1 MLWGRNEIFIL
12 SLRKLK
18 AGEMWKRSFYLEIP
32 KNMKIV
38 TDNRKLEE
46 NRLVDKVPRKKQW
59 D

>member
-1 MLWGRNEIFIL
+1 ME
-12 SLRKLK
+12 
-18 AGEMWKRSFYLEIP
+18 RSFYLEIP
-32 KNMKIV
+32 KNMNIV